1 MGTSSTREIIESKM
15 LKLKL
20 RRIEIKEERIERVK
34 QLEKLTGKEIIREPI
49 PDYID
54 HSEDEIIP
62 EDLDNENEEDEEEI
76 IKTKKGKKSKKNK
89 KKEKEEVNESEYEEK
104 IKKKSKSKSK
114 SKSKNRQNTKG

>member
-62 EDLDNENEEDEEEI
+62 EDLDSENEENEEEI
-76 IKTKKGKKSKKNK
+76 IKTKKDKKSKKNK

-114 SKSKNRQNTKG
+114 SKNKNRQNTKG